1 MITSSLP
8 PELKVMIAGAFLLA
22 GVLLALYFPADHA
35 EESPS
40 SALAAIAENN
50 SSESSSTTPV
60 TLASTGSSG
69 GEGVRFEGIDDF
81 VRRDLSVSETSTNRT
96 QQSSWSR
103 TSMSEPTI
111 DAEDHTAATSPEP
124 SPEPPTDSSYG
135 GIPIPERN
143 TEPSTEDRIM
153 QYTPLQVEMETPPKP
168 PYQPF
173 QATPMSIPEPNP
185 AFFAEPSLPSNLT
198 SLAQIPAESQPVVSP
213 SSVDVARPVVPFAAV
228 PVAPIA
234 MPVGPVTSVTNP
246 PVTAAVSTPTV
257 RTAEPIRAA
266 EPVVASRRSEGTV
279 IYAPART
286 VIVPD
291 R

>member
-40 SALAAIAENN
+40 SALAAVAENN
-50 SSESSSTTPV
+50 SPESSSTTPV

-69 GEGVRFEGIDDF
+69 GEGSRFEGIDDF
-81 VRRDLSVSETSTNRT
+81 VRRDLSASETSASRT
-96 QQSSWSR
+96 PPSSWSR
-103 TSMSEPTI
+103 TSMPEPAVDT
-111 DAEDHTAATSPEP
+111 ENHTAATSPEP
-124 SPEPPTDSSYG
+124 SPEPPTGSSYG
-135 GIPIPERN
+135 GIPIPERS
-143 TEPSTEDRIM
+143 TEPSAEDRIM
-153 QYTPLQVEMETPPKP
+153 QYTPLQAEIETPPKP

-173 QATPMSIPEPNP
+173 QATPMNIPEPNP

-198 SLAQIPAESQPVVSP
+198 SLAQIPAESQSVVSP
-213 SSVDVARPVVPFAAV
+213 SSANVARPVTAFAAV

-234 MPVGPVTSVTNP
+234 TPVAPVAS
-246 PVTAAVSTPTV
+246 AAVPVSTGASTQPAIAV
-257 RTAEPIRAA
+257 RAA